1 MDKVSQKTDNRR
13 SYVILILLVV
23 KANSFCQDIG
33 CKVAV
38 MTFVYLKNDFH
49 PPYHNVGYIQPTIA
63 LSNYSL
69 IRCFL

>member
-33 CKVAV
+33 CKVTV

-49 PPYHNVGYIQPTIA
+49 PPYHNVEYIQPTIA